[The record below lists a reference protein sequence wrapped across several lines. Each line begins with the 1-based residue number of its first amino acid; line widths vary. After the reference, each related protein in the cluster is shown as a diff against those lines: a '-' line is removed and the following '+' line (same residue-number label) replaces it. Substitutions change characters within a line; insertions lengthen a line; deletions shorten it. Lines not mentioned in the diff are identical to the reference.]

1 VKDALLPSFTKQK
14 QVPSAMFLISLPIN
28 LCFFLCGVLK
38 GAQGYL
44 AIFLSLLQKIRIP
57 IFQKEVYFIENL
69 GIFTR

>member
-1 VKDALLPSFTKQK
+1 MKDALLPSFTKQK
-14 QVPSAMFLISLPIN
+14 QVPLAMFLISLPIN
-28 LCFFLCGVLK
+28 FFFLCSVLK